1 MVMLVK
7 KNILRLE
14 RQLVHSAEDSF
25 VLEILELFS
34 LNTFTDG
41 YFTATILTKTKNKK
55 THRLM

>member
-34 LNTFTDG
+34 LNILL
-41 YFTATILTKTKNKK
+41 TATL
-55 THRLM
+55 LQQY